1 MAAPQATSAY
11 ATLAR
16 TLHPRLIRFFK
27 RWPPGTADT
36 PKLNPFTS
44 TVNPATGKWQDPI
57 YSLRRQA
64 DLCKLARKYGVET
77 LLPST
82 VKSSMSREK
91 RAQEVKK
98 VTAKKVKG
106 QIWERQLMAKY
117 VVADIWKIAWMK
129 IADGICRVEKR
140 KQAMLQMPEMIKE
153 WKLKGHGRGWRAWPK

>member
-11 ATLAR
+11 ATLAK

-77 LLPST
+77 LLPPT
-82 VKSSMSREK
+82 VKSSMAREQ

-106 QIWERQLMAKY
+106 HIWERQLMQK
-117 VVADIWKIAWMK
+117 
-129 IADGICRVEKR
+129 VEKR
-140 KQAMLQMPEMIKE
+140 KQAMLNMPKMIKE
-153 WKLKGHGRGWRAWPK
+153 WKLKGHGRGWKAWPK